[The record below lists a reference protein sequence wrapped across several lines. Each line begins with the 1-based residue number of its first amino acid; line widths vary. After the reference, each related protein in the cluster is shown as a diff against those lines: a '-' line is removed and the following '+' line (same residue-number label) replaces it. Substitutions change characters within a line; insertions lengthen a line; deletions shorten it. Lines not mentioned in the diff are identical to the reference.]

1 MDIKLCAEKI
11 SSLVDEY
18 TPAMFTM
25 LEDVVNLDSGSH
37 DVNDVNAL
45 GDYLSGRLK
54 ELGGEVLRHR
64 PDRPVGDP
72 ISGVFL
78 PPGAAG
84 DARRLLLV
92 GHRDTVFP
100 AGTAARRPFSRD
112 AENCY
117 GPGVLDQKGGNV
129 AGFFAVKA
137 LLAMSDLTP
146 CPPLEI
152 IYTTDEEIGSSGSG
166 PYVIERCKNAK
177 AAFFLEPARA
187 GGELVL
193 ARDGGALF
201 RIDVY
206 GKGAHAGNSFQE
218 GRSAVNALAAIT
230 LECAA
235 LSDDPAGYNVNFG
248 LTGGGSGAIIVPE
261 QAWAEVWCRFSTM
274 DQIEMLLG
282 KIRQVLAG
290 HNRDGIRV
298 EMGEVIT
305 FMPFRESADND
316 RLFELTREAGRAFG
330 LELKG
335 VATGGAADAGLT
347 AVNGVPTL
355 DGLGPVGGNMH
366 VDEEYLVSASLPERT
381 KVLALAMLLADRAFK

>member
-1 MDIKLCAEKI
+1 MDIKLCADKI
-11 SSLVDEY
+11 SSLVEGYAPD
-18 TPAMFTM
+18 MFAM
-25 LEDVVNLDSGSH
+25 LEDMVNMDSGSH
-37 DVNDVNAL
+37 DVDDVNAL
-45 GDYLSGRLK
+45 GDYLSGRLAK
-54 ELGGEVLRHR
+54 LGGKVLRYH
-64 PDRPVGDP
+64 PDRKAGDP
-72 ISGVFL
+72 LSGIFL
-78 PPGAAG
+78 PAGAAG

-129 AGFFAVKA
+129 AGFFAIKT
-137 LLAMSDLTP
+137 LLAMSDLVP
-146 CPPLEI
+146 CPPVEI

-166 PYVIERCKNAK
+166 PYVIERCKNAR

-193 ARDGGALF
+193 ARDGGSLF
-201 RIDVY
+201 RIEVT
-206 GKGAHAGNSFQE
+206 GKGAHAGNSFRE
-218 GRSAVNALAAIT
+218 GKSAVNALAAIT
-230 LECAA
+230 LECSA

-282 KIRQVLAG
+282 KIRKILES
-290 HNRDGIRV
+290 HNRDGIGV

-305 FMPFRESADND
+305 FLPFRESADND
-316 RLFELTREAGRAFG
+316 RLFALTQEAGRAFG
-330 LELKG
+330 LELEG

-347 AVNGVPTL
+347 AANGVPTL

-381 KVLALAMLLADRAFK
+381 KVLALAMLLADQAFK